1 MIKVVFTKTLAL
13 LLVLFVFST
22 CSENEQSNNTF
33 DNDQGMSFEHKN
45 EFRKELIE
53 VTEGIYVGVGYGLAN
68 SIMVETS
75 DNVVIIDTLGSEENA
90 QELYDKF
97 RKVTDKPVKAII
109 YTHNHLDHVG
119 GATIFYDEFKPEI
132 YAQENIT
139 YNLDNITTT
148 IRPII
153 FERSAR
159 QFGIPLPENEII
171 HQGIGGFLEIDSSSV
186 LGIVR
191 PSILFDDKLT
201 LEIDNLTFELVHVPG
216 ETDDHLYVYIPEKE
230 AVMVGDNFY
239 RSFANL
245 YAIRGT
251 KFRNPMEWVRS
262 LDKIRT
268 LNAMYL
274 VPSHSRPISGNE
286 NVQKALTDYRDG
298 IQFLHDQTIRNI
310 NKGLTP
316 DEIVQKVKLPEHL
329 ANSPYLKPFYGSL
342 SSYIRS
348 TFSGYLGWFSG
359 NITDLHPL
367 SPEERAIKISN
378 LASKQVKL
386 LDEVKLAISNREYQW
401 ALELTDM
408 ILAID
413 PEDKDAKNL
422 KADASDKLALVQTAS
437 NDYYFYKTVAG
448 ELRNEIDVQDTSNTI
463 TSAQLQATPLKAIFR
478 SLPVNLNPEKSGDIN
493 KVYEFRFSDTDEIYS
508 IHIRKGVA
516 ELNNVTS
523 LNPEVVVVTDQQT
536 IKEVFAGLKNVA
548 SITLALTNGTIQIE
562 GGRLEFLKFLGL
574 FTD

>member
-1 MIKVVFTKTLAL
+1 MIKVVFTKTLAF

-75 DNVVIIDTLGSEENA
+75 NNVVIIDTLGSEENA

-171 HQGIGGFLEIDSSSV
+171 HQGIGGFLEINSSSV

-216 ETDDHLYVYIPEKE
+216 ETDDHLYVHIPEKE

-401 ALELTDM
+401 ALELADM

-493 KVYEFRFSDTDEIYS
+493 KVYEFSFSDIDEIYS
-508 IHIRKGVA
+508 VHIRKGVA
-516 ELNNVTS
+516 ELNNAPAS
-523 LNPEVVVVTDQQT
+523 NPEVVIVTDQQT

>member
-1 MIKVVFTKTLAL
+1 M
-13 LLVLFVFST
+13 
-22 CSENEQSNNTF
+22 
-33 DNDQGMSFEHKN
+33 
-45 EFRKELIE
+45 
-53 VTEGIYVGVGYGLAN
+53 
-68 SIMVETS
+68 
-75 DNVVIIDTLGSEENA
+75 
-90 QELYDKF
+90 
-97 RKVTDKPVKAII
+97 
-109 YTHNHLDHVG
+109 
-119 GATIFYDEFKPEI
+119 
-132 YAQENIT
+132 
-139 YNLDNITTT
+139 
-148 IRPII
+148 
-153 FERSAR
+153 
-159 QFGIPLPENEII
+159 
-171 HQGIGGFLEIDSSSV
+171 
-186 LGIVR
+186 
-191 PSILFDDKLT
+191 
-201 LEIDNLTFELVHVPG
+201 VHVPG

-268 LNAMYL
+268 LDAMYL

-286 NVQKALTDYRDG
+286 NVKKALTDYRDG

>member
-1 MIKVVFTKTLAL
+1 
-13 LLVLFVFST
+13 
-22 CSENEQSNNTF
+22 
-33 DNDQGMSFEHKN
+33 MSFEHKN
-45 EFRKELIE
+45 EFRKELIK

-75 DNVVIIDTLGSEENA
+75 NNVVIIDTLGSEENA

-97 RKVTDKPVKAII
+97 RELTDKPVKAII

-171 HQGIGGFLEIDSSSV
+171 HQGIGGFLEINSSSV

-191 PSILFDDKLT
+191 PSILFDEKLT

-367 SPEERAIKISN
+367 SPKERANKISN

-386 LDEVKLAISNREYQW
+386 IDEVKLAISNREYQW

-516 ELNNVTS
+516 ELNNVAS

>member
-1 MIKVVFTKTLAL
+1 MIKVVFTKTLAF

-45 EFRKELIE
+45 EFRKELIK

-75 DNVVIIDTLGSEENA
+75 NNVVIIDTLGSEENA

-216 ETDDHLYVYIPEKE
+216 ETDDHLYVHIPEKE

-401 ALELTDM
+401 ALELADM

>member
-75 DNVVIIDTLGSEENA
+75 NNVVIIDTLGSEENA

-191 PSILFDDKLT
+191 PSILFDDKLI

-216 ETDDHLYVYIPEKE
+216 ETDDHLYVHIPEKE

-401 ALELTDM
+401 ALELADM

>member
-45 EFRKELIE
+45 EFRKELIK

-75 DNVVIIDTLGSEENA
+75 NNVVIIDTLGSEENA

-268 LNAMYL
+268 LDAMYL

-286 NVQKALTDYRDG
+286 NVKKALTDYRDG
-298 IQFLHDQTIRNI
+298 IQYLHDQTIRNI

-367 SPEERAIKISN
+367 SPKERANKISN

-386 LDEVKLAISNREYQW
+386 IDEVKLAISNREYQW

-493 KVYEFRFSDTDEIYS
+493 KVYEFSFSDIDEIYS
-508 IHIRKGVA
+508 VHIRKGVA
-516 ELNNVTS
+516 ELNNAPAS
-523 LNPEVVVVTDQQT
+523 NPEVVIVTDQQT

>member
-1 MIKVVFTKTLAL
+1 MIKVVFTKTLAF

-22 CSENEQSNNTF
+22 CSETEQSNNTF

-75 DNVVIIDTLGSEENA
+75 NNVVIIDTLGSEENA

-171 HQGIGGFLEIDSSSV
+171 HQGIGGFLEINSSSV

-191 PSILFDDKLT
+191 PSILFDEKLT

-367 SPEERAIKISN
+367 SPKERANKISN

-386 LDEVKLAISNREYQW
+386 IDEVKLAISNREYQW

>member
-216 ETDDHLYVYIPEKE
+216 ETDDHLYVHIPEKE

>member
-1 MIKVVFTKTLAL
+1 MIKVFFTKILAF

-75 DNVVIIDTLGSEENA
+75 NNVVIIDTLGSEENA

-216 ETDDHLYVYIPEKE
+216 ETDDHLYVHIPEKE

-422 KADASDKLALVQTAS
+422 KADASDKLALMQTAS

>member
-75 DNVVIIDTLGSEENA
+75 NNVVIIDTLGSEENA

-401 ALELTDM
+401 ALELADM

-422 KADASDKLALVQTAS
+422 KADASDKLALLQTAS

-523 LNPEVVVVTDQQT
+523 LNPEVLVVTDQQT

>member
-1 MIKVVFTKTLAL
+1 MIKVVFTKTLAF

-171 HQGIGGFLEIDSSSV
+171 HQGIGGFLEINSSSV

-191 PSILFDDKLT
+191 PSILFDEKLT

-268 LNAMYL
+268 LDAMYL

-286 NVQKALTDYRDG
+286 NVKKALTDYRDG

-401 ALELTDM
+401 ALELADM

>member
-1 MIKVVFTKTLAL
+1 MIKVVFTKTLAF

-22 CSENEQSNNTF
+22 CSETEQSNNTF

-90 QELYDKF
+90 QELYDEF
-97 RKVTDKPVKAII
+97 REVTDKPVKAII
-109 YTHNHLDHVG
+109 YTHNHLDHLG
-119 GATIFYDEFKPEI
+119 GATVFYNEFKPEI
-132 YAQENIT
+132 YAQENII
-139 YNLDNITTT
+139 YNLDNIATT

-171 HQGIGGFLEIDSSSV
+171 HQGIGGFLEINSSSV

-268 LNAMYL
+268 LDAMYL

-286 NVQKALTDYRDG
+286 NVKKALTDYRDG

-367 SPEERAIKISN
+367 SPKERANKISN

-386 LDEVKLAISNREYQW
+386 IDEVKLAISNREYQW
-401 ALELTDM
+401 ALELADM

-493 KVYEFRFSDTDEIYS
+493 KVYEFSFSDIDEIYS
-508 IHIRKGVA
+508 VHIRKGVA
-516 ELNNVTS
+516 ELNNAPAS
-523 LNPEVVVVTDQQT
+523 NPEVVIVTDQQT

>member
-75 DNVVIIDTLGSEENA
+75 NNVVIIDTLGSEENA

-171 HQGIGGFLEIDSSSV
+171 HQGIGGFLEINSSSV

-268 LNAMYL
+268 LDAMYL

-286 NVQKALTDYRDG
+286 NVKKALTDYRDG

>member
-75 DNVVIIDTLGSEENA
+75 NNVVIIDTLGSEENA

-171 HQGIGGFLEIDSSSV
+171 HQGIGGFLEINSSSV

-191 PSILFDDKLT
+191 PSILFDEKLT

-401 ALELTDM
+401 ALELADM

>member
-1 MIKVVFTKTLAL
+1 MIKVVFTKTLAF
-13 LLVLFVFST
+13 LLVFFVFST

-45 EFRKELIE
+45 EFRKELIK

-75 DNVVIIDTLGSEENA
+75 NNVVIIDTLGSEENA

-159 QFGIPLPENEII
+159 QFGIPLPEKDII
-171 HQGIGGFLEIDSSSV
+171 HQGIGGFLEINSSSV

-401 ALELTDM
+401 ALELADM

-478 SLPVNLNPEKSGDIN
+478 SLPVNLNPEKSGNIN

-508 IHIRKGVA
+508 VHIRKGVA
-516 ELNNVTS
+516 ELNNAPS
-523 LNPEVVVVTDQQT
+523 SNSEVIVVTDQQT
-536 IKEVFAGLKNVA
+536 IKEVFVGLKNVA

>member
-1 MIKVVFTKTLAL
+1 MIKVVFTKTLAF

-75 DNVVIIDTLGSEENA
+75 NNVVIIDTLGSEENA

-401 ALELTDM
+401 ALELADM

>member
-1 MIKVVFTKTLAL
+1 MIKVVFTKTLAF

-75 DNVVIIDTLGSEENA
+75 NNVVIIDTLGSEENA

-171 HQGIGGFLEIDSSSV
+171 HQGIGGFLEINSSSV

-191 PSILFDDKLT
+191 PSILFDEKLT

-401 ALELTDM
+401 ALELADM

>member
-75 DNVVIIDTLGSEENA
+75 NNVVIIDTLGSEENA

>member
-1 MIKVVFTKTLAL
+1 MIKVVFTKTLAF

-22 CSENEQSNNTF
+22 CSETEQSNNTF

-90 QELYDKF
+90 QELYDEF
-97 RKVTDKPVKAII
+97 REVTDKPVKAII
-109 YTHNHLDHVG
+109 YTHNHLDHLG
-119 GATIFYDEFKPEI
+119 GATVFYNEFKPEI
-132 YAQENIT
+132 YAQENII
-139 YNLDNITTT
+139 YNLDNIATT

-171 HQGIGGFLEIDSSSV
+171 HQGIGGFLEINSSSV

-191 PSILFDDKLT
+191 PSILFDEKLT

-268 LNAMYL
+268 LDAMYL

-286 NVQKALTDYRDG
+286 NVKKALTDYRDG

-401 ALELTDM
+401 ALELADM

>member
-75 DNVVIIDTLGSEENA
+75 NNVVIIDTLGSEENA

-171 HQGIGGFLEIDSSSV
+171 HQGIGGFLEINSSSV

-401 ALELTDM
+401 ALELADM

>member
-1 MIKVVFTKTLAL
+1 MIKVVFTKTLAF

-22 CSENEQSNNTF
+22 CSETEQSNNTF

-75 DNVVIIDTLGSEENA
+75 NNVVIIDTLGSEENA

-171 HQGIGGFLEIDSSSV
+171 HQGIGGFLEINSSSV

-508 IHIRKGVA
+508 VHIRKGVA
-516 ELNNVTS
+516 ELNNAPS
-523 LNPEVVVVTDQQT
+523 SNPEVVVVTDQQT